1 MADAGWTWEPW
12 VHPRVAS
19 LLAEP
24 AADLGWCVRLDH
36 APTDS
41 VVGKVLC
48 VCAAVAISRE
58 VLAAGPG
65 VGPAASDALA
75 LLDGWI
81 DDFTEERF
89 RRICGLIFPPDQ
101 SPDFDPHGLVRWALR
116 TATSTAEGYGEA
128 GWALETTCSG
138 AVRAGLSVDQLRA
151 IAERAVLARRGE
163 PR

>member
-1 MADAGWTWEPW
+1 MVSEAWTWEPW
-12 VHPRVAS
+12 ADPRVAS

-36 APTDS
+36 APTDP

-48 VCAAVAISRE
+48 VCAAAGVARE

-65 VGPAASDALA
+65 VGPAAAGALA
-75 LLDGWI
+75 LIDEWI
-81 DDFTEERF
+81 NDPTEDRF
-89 RRICGLIFPPDQ
+89 KRICGIIFPPEQ
-101 SPDFDPHGLVRWALR
+101 SPDLDPYGLVWWVLR

-138 AVRAGLSVDQLRA
+138 ALRAGLSPDQVRA
-151 IAERAVLARRGE
+151 IAERAVMARQRK
-163 PR
+163 PT